1 MGKGRFTVLTGIGGE
16 AWVEAARSIA
26 ADTGLDLVAYV
37 IGPGRDYPD
46 FTGDWARMREIEE
59 GGCLLI
65 RPDQFIAYRHSGP
78 DQGALALL
86 RAALGAVLD
95 RPY

>member
-1 MGKGRFTVLTGIGGE
+1 
-16 AWVEAARSIA
+16 
-26 ADTGLDLVAYV
+26 
-37 IGPGRDYPD
+37 
-46 FTGDWARMREIEE
+46 MREIEE

-78 DQGALALL
+78 DQDAVALL